1 MRKITIMADSYQD
14 LKSVE
19 PTIVQAKQCRLL
31 GAPAAVPATAAGD
44 PVAELSILMQVC
56 NFNTAYLALLEIRS
70 LELGKIVK

>member
-56 NFNTAYLALLEIRS
+56 NFTA
-70 LELGKIVK
+70 

>member
-31 GAPAAVPATAAGD
+31 GAPAVPVTAAGD

-56 NFNTAYLALLEIRS
+56 NFNGLVLLEIRS